1 MAKARVDFVARDHEL
16 ESAHERATEALA
28 EHRWHWTKDES
39 NPDRVAFKEYA
50 RRVGRNDRTIRKMVH
65 GFAAWKARTSTS
77 SPGGPVTL
85 AEFIEHAAL
94 GAETAE
100 ATEAVAA
107 VTGTTFKNV
116 AVHNRAEVRDVVATA
131 RDRAERKGTTVS
143 DEIPAVAEWREKSRQ
158 ARQKEAEAKHE
169 SKYVLVELE
178 GHIGAAVRRLRE
190 GLLLAKEIDF
200 DDEQIEMIAD
210 TLAKL
215 RAIVALIDLKITGE
229 SGVNWDDEFAR
240 VMG

>member
-28 EHRWHWTKDES
+28 EHRWHWTLDES
-39 NPDRVAFKEYA
+39 NPKRITLREYG
-50 RRVGRNDRTIRKMVH
+50 RRVGRNDRTIRRMAN
-65 GFAAWKARTSTS
+65 GYEAWLRRPAAAP
-77 SPGGPVTL
+77 PGSPVTL
-85 AEFIEHAAL
+85 TEYIEQANL
-94 GAETAE
+94 GAEKAE

-107 VTGTTFKNV
+107 ATGTTFSHV
-116 AVHNRAEVRDVVATA
+116 AKRKRDEVRDVVATA

-158 ARQKEAEAKHE
+158 ARQKEAQERSE
-169 SKYVLVELE
+169 SRFVLVELE